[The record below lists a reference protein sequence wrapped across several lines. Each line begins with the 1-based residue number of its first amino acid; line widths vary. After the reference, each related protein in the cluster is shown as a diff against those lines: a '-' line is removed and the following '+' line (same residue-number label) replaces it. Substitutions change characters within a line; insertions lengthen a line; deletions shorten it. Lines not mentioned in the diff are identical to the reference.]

1 MSYNK
6 KKDIAFTLK
15 LIDPL
20 MHGESSVAH
29 THTCKFLLF
38 VANADEAK
46 ILKDLV
52 WPPLRALL
60 FKFGKIAHASGG

>member
-1 MSYNK
+1 
-6 KKDIAFTLK
+6 
-15 LIDPL
+15 

-60 FKFGKIAHASGG
+60 FKFGKIDHASEG